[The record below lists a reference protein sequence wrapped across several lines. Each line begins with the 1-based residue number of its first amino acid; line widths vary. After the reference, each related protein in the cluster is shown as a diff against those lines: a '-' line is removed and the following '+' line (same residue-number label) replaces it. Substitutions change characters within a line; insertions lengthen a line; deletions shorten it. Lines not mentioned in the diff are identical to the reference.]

1 MIRFLRLEEAEM
13 NAGDYL
19 GRYAEGWTKGDAE
32 TILSAASE
40 SFVFDDPNA
49 GIIARED
56 FAEYLAGLGE
66 AVAAARGGAGSDETF
81 MEISEVVTQ
90 DAGGG
95 LTASCWWAIPGT
107 DIQGSGLI
115 KVGSDGVESERI
127 AYYTK
132 LPG

>member
-1 MIRFLRLEEAEM
+1 M
-13 NAGDYL
+13 NAGDKL

-32 TILSAASE
+32 MILSAASE

-49 GIIARED
+49 GAITRED
-56 FAEYLAGLGE
+56 FAEYLAGLRE
-66 AVAAARGGAGSDETF
+66 VVAAARGAEVGETF
-81 MEISEVVTQ
+81 MELTEVLTQ
-90 DAGGG
+90 EADGG
-95 LTASCWWAIPGT
+95 LSASCWWAIPGT
-107 DIQGSGLI
+107 DLQGSGLI

>member
-1 MIRFLRLEEAEM
+1 M
-13 NAGDYL
+13 NAGDKL

-32 TILSAASE
+32 MILSVASE

-49 GIIARED
+49 GAIARAD
-56 FAEYLAGLGE
+56 FAEYLAGL
-66 AVAAARGGAGSDETF
+66 R
-81 MEISEVVTQ
+81 EVVTA
-90 DAGGG
+90 AGGARSG
-95 LTASCWWAIPGT
+95 GSFMELTEVLTQEADGELVASCWWAFPGT

-115 KVGSDGVESERI
+115 KVGSDGVTSERI

>member
-1 MIRFLRLEEAEM
+1 M
-13 NAGDYL
+13 NAGDKL

-32 TILSAASE
+32 MILSAASD

-49 GIIARED
+49 GAIAREN
-56 FAEYLAGLGE
+56 FAEYLGGLRE
-66 AVAAARGGAGSDETF
+66 AVTAIRGSDPGDAF
-81 MEISEVVTQ
+81 MELSEVVTQ
-90 DAGGG
+90 EVDGGIA
-95 LTASCWWAIPGT
+95 ASCWWAIPGT

-115 KVGSDGVESERI
+115 KVGDDGVRSERI

>member
-1 MIRFLRLEEAEM
+1 M
-13 NAGDYL
+13 NAGDKL

-32 TILSAASE
+32 MILSAASE

-49 GIIARED
+49 GAIARED
-56 FAEYLAGLGE
+56 FAEYLAELRE
-66 AVAAARGGAGSDETF
+66 AVTAIRGAESGDSF
-81 MEISEVVTQ
+81 MEISEVMTQ
-90 DAGGG
+90 ETDGG
-95 LTASCWWAIPGT
+95 LSASCWWAIPGT

-115 KVGSDGVESERI
+115 KVGSDGVETERI

>member
-1 MIRFLRLEEAEM
+1 M
-13 NAGDYL
+13 NASDKL

-32 TILSAASE
+32 MILSAASE

-49 GIIARED
+49 GPIARED
-56 FAEYLAGLGE
+56 FARYLAGLRE
-66 AVAAARGGAGSDETF
+66 AVTAARGAEPHETF
-81 MEISEVVTQ
+81 MEISEVVAQ
-90 DAGGG
+90 EADGEIS
-95 LTASCWWAIPGT
+95 ASCWWAIPGT

-115 KVGSDGVESERI
+115 KVGSDGVKSERI

>member
-1 MIRFLRLEEAEM
+1 M
-13 NAGDYL
+13 NAGDKL
-19 GRYAEGWTKGDAE
+19 GRYAEGWTKGDADM
-32 TILSAASE
+32 ILSAASE

-49 GIIARED
+49 GAIARED
-56 FAEYLAGLGE
+56 FSEYLAGMRE
-66 AVAAARGGAGSDETF
+66 MVSAARGGESGETF

-90 DAGGG
+90 ETDDG

-115 KVGSDGVESERI
+115 KVGSDGVDSERI

-132 LPG
+132 LPA